1 MSLSSEYEHRKKLN
15 KIREDMTKRV
25 KDVRDHSS
33 KIEKIKVEALK
44 KTEEMRKSAAQD
56 IAKLEEE
63 IAKSELTLETKKTLV
78 TDIMILKKE
87 IEDKAVELRNRI
99 SGTVVPS

>member
-1 MSLSSEYEHRKKLN
+1 
-15 KIREDMTKRV
+15 MTKRV
-25 KDVRDHSS
+25 KDVRDHFS
-33 KIEKIKVEALK
+33 KIEKIKVEAMK

-63 IAKSELTLETKKTLV
+63 IAKSELKLETRKTLA